1 MNFFYQNIKA
11 YPTFKKFCINEW
23 LGKYFCLLG
32 RILAKRGVGEQVWFV
47 PNTAGGS
54 GSTPILGKFCKIYSD
69 LILEPVFAGLKL
81 TKNCYV
87 NMNVSF
93 SGKESVLLKTGFT
106 SLSYKHTVP
115 ERLSSQFHKIWI
127 NGDLKNPSVSNYLLN
142 WENLET
148 QTRLI
153 LKKQQQCF
161 CLFHQWGRIG
171 KSN

>member
-1 MNFFYQNIKA
+1 MV
-11 YPTFKKFCINEW
+11 YPTCKKICINEW

-32 RILAKRGVGEQVWFV
+32 RILPKRGVGEQVRFV
-47 PNTAGGS
+47 PNTAGGGRS
-54 GSTPILGKFCKIYSD
+54 GSSPILGKFWKIYSH
-69 LILEPVFAGLKL
+69 LILELVFAGLKL
-81 TKNCYV
+81 TKNCYI
-87 NMNVSF
+87 NMNISF
-93 SGKESVLLKTGFT
+93 SGKEPVLLKTGFT

-153 LKKQQQCF
+153 LKK
-161 CLFHQWGRIG
+161 
-171 KSN
+171 SNNNVFIFFIN